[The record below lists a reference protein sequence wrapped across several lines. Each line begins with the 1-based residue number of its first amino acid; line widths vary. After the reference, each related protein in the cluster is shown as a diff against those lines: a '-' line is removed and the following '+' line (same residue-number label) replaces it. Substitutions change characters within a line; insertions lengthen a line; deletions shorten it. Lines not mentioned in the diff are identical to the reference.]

1 MRKNWKKP
9 VASALILAL
18 ALGNVVVSGTE
29 TNAAEGTSLG
39 VAEVTTGSSVTP
51 APATGSA
58 VTPTPDTSLAEKL
71 KADIEAFDADL
82 QSLVEGDQRR
92 VQNSKLVA
100 PQYQNYVY
108 AQKNLRKKSKK
119 VKVSTSVDVN
129 NDGAPELL
137 ALYPNGTLEI
147 YSYEDK
153 MASIFGD
160 KVKPV
165 ATVKKV
171 KEVRI
176 RDKKKGL
183 IAIKTKNGK
192 SAVYKYS
199 ILKLEKK
206 SAIKAKAFKK
216 LKKIKFEKLRSGVDS
231 LYDET
236 TYMYAAHDL
245 FVDKYFDD
253 VNNVTTTFVTRY
265 DKDDKENPYKAF
277 FERPEVNL
285 SGRVIFGPNE
295 EADWKDVKKVV
306 SLKNY
311 IPVFKDLFKGNN
323 VEVSNGKLD
332 EKTGLTQYDLVYGS
346 EDGSESDYFY
356 RVFVYEKDSPVPVFS
371 AIELLTSV
379 GVVTDRVDFYY
390 GAHADVDG
398 EMYDPALSAK
408 VYADPEYAKAT
419 GEKERSLTVDYA
431 GTKKTIKTLGD
442 TCFVF
447 FSSTGTFTANVG
459 GQETDLTTHSVD
471 DIVKIIYPTGS
482 PGSTT
487 NPTVITWKANA
498 LKA

>member
-51 APATGSA
+51 VPATGSAVTPAPATGSA
-58 VTPTPDTSLAEKL
+58 VTPTPDTSLAGKL

-176 RDKKKGL
+176 RNKKKGL

-231 LYDET
+231 LYEET

-253 VNNVTTTFVTRY
+253 ENNVTTTFVTRY

-285 SGRVIFGPNE
+285 SGRVVFGPNE
-295 EADWKDVKKVV
+295 EVDWKADVKNYV
-306 SLKNY
+306 SLKNF

-356 RVFVYEKDSPVPVFS
+356 RVFVYEKDSPVPMFS

-408 VYADPEYAKAT
+408 VYADPEYAKALWVE
-419 GEKERSLTVDYA
+419 GGYRDYRCV
-431 GTKKTIKTLGD
+431 TISEEGDVTLE
-442 TCFVF
+442 
-447 FSSTGTFTANVG
+447 
-459 GQETDLTTHSVD
+459 QLRE
-471 DIVKIIYPTGS
+471 GS
-482 PGSTT
+482 
-487 NPTVITWKANA
+487 A
-498 LKA
+498 